1 MTKNPFSEE
10 DINELAA
17 NPFTSKVNQ
26 NSITFTIAFKS
37 SFWELYQKGYKPSQI
52 LVKLGYRPE
61 ILGYSRIVGI
71 SQKVRTEALSNTGF
85 IGKRDKR
92 LLEQLS
98 EDEVAALSDKQVIT
112 KLQGEVDFLRQ
123 EIEFVKKIIN
133 SDNTDGQK
141 K

>member
-1 MTKNPFSEE
+1 MTKNPFTQQEI
-10 DINELAA
+10 DELAA
-17 NPFTSKVNQ
+17 NLFTSKVNE

-37 SFWELYQKGYKPSQI
+37 AFWELYQKGFKPSQI
-52 LVKLGYRPE
+52 LIKLGYRPE

-71 SQKVRTEALSNTGF
+71 SQKIRNEALSDTGF
-85 IGKRDKR
+85 LGKRDKR

-98 EDEVAALSDKQVIT
+98 EDEASALSDKQVIT
-112 KLQGEVDFLRQ
+112 KLQGEVAFLRQ